1 MSLSIDDPRL
11 TAYVLG
17 ELSLEDI
24 AEIEAAAAADPVVA
38 EEIHDIRI
46 LEAFLTDR
54 FALPDHSLDDARRE
68 TIMKTARETDRA
80 AKLVP
85 FRRFCDS
92 AKPWII
98 PAAAAAVLT
107 ISTLILTRMPD
118 PPAKKVAAENPKPP
132 AAKSLGPTPIPAPAA
147 LPFVPRG
154 SNAVATTPVLDLPI
168 LTSRANFDQ
177 VSKLILDDGHLPA
190 PETVKPEEILN
201 AFPLRLSGMTSIA
214 RSAATAWH
222 PDNRGSGISP
232 PIATLSTELIACPWK
247 PSATLLIVSLRGN
260 PTRSSDIKLAFHAD
274 KRNVFR
280 YRLLGFTDPT
290 GPVEKSPPTTLLA
303 NAHATYAIEIEP
315 TRPAADLGSLVWS
328 VDGTAAPTITLV
340 HNRDAEPSNDARFAA
355 LVCMFS
361 QWLAHDQPTVI
372 DKEVVAALGRETN
385 SSTQPKE
392 RAKFF
397 TLLEKALELK

>member
-1 MSLSIDDPRL
+1 MTLSPDDPRL

-17 ELSLEDI
+17 ELSAADA
-24 AEIEAAAAADPVVA
+24 AEIEAAAAADPAVA
-38 EEIHDIRI
+38 EEIQDIRI
-46 LEAFLTDR
+46 LEGFLVDR
-54 FALPDHSLDDARRE
+54 FALPDHALDDARRE
-68 TIMKTARETDRA
+68 TILKIAHEADRA

-85 FRRFCDS
+85 FQKFCDS

-118 PPAKKVAAENPKPP
+118 PPAKAVVTKNSKSPAVVPP
-132 AAKSLGPTPIPAPAA
+132 GPTPIPAPPAV
-147 LPFVPRG
+147 PFVPRG

-177 VSKLILDDGHLPA
+177 VSKLILNDARLPA
-190 PETVKPEEILN
+190 PESVKPEEILN

-214 RSAATAWH
+214 RSTATAWH
-222 PDNRGSGISP
+222 PDNRGPGVAAP
-232 PIATLSTELIACPWK
+232 LATLSTELIACPWK
-247 PSATLLIVSLRGN
+247 PSATLLIISLRGN

-290 GPVEKSPPTTLLA
+290 GPVDKSPPTTLPA
-303 NAHATYAIEIEP
+303 TAHATYAIEIEP
-315 TRPAADLGSLVWS
+315 TRPAADLGSLIWS
-328 VDGTAAPTITLV
+328 ADNTAAPTITLV

-355 LVCMFS
+355 LVCLFS
-361 QWLAHDQPTVI
+361 QWLAHDQPAVI
-372 DKEVVAALGRETN
+372 DKEVVAALARETN
-385 SSTQPKE
+385 TSTQPE
-392 RAKFF
+392 DRAKFF